1 MAITTIFTITI
12 IYNFLMKEISI
23 NSKTVLNVKIFAN
36 LARKKIFVLLA
47 REKIE
52 LKIQKIV
59 YANRATMKIK

>member
-1 MAITTIFTITI
+1 
-12 IYNFLMKEISI
+12 MKEISI